1 MRRMESAITKTNTR
15 TRTIAFV
22 GLSIALIALSAWIV
36 IPLGPIPF
44 TLQMFSIPLIIC
56 VLRPTEAVASIYGY
70 VVLGAIGVPIFSGMR
85 GGIGVLMGPTG
96 GFLVGYLIGV
106 PLAVLFLMFVRRH
119 RTEANAHART
129 NMHTHASLS
138 AHAQT
143 SRSQATQT
151 LHPLQT
157 VQMPMPGV
165 APSPSTKTEG
175 ARAFFACYGANIVAG
190 LIFTLVAYAVGWVQF
205 IFVSGS
211 DPALA
216 FAVSVAPFIIPDIIK
231 VVIAAMCAV
240 VVDRALGRA

>member
-119 RTEANAHART
+119 RTQANARARK
-129 NMHTHASLS
+129 HTSLS
-138 AHAQT
+138 APEQIP
-143 SRSQATQT
+143 RSQATQT

-157 VQMPMPGV
+157 VQMPMSG
-165 APSPSTKTEG
+165 ASSIPSTKAEG

-190 LIFTLVAYAVGWVQF
+190 LIFTLVAYTVGWVQF